1 MKSYSAK
8 IAKIGI
14 NPYMHVPED
23 FLNSLI
29 EQGGLHHLLEGRD
42 QPPKSNCDR
51 GENFRKDLGN
61 EKFIYSQSSS
71 YD

>member
-23 FLNSLI
+23 ILN
-29 EQGGLHHLLEGRD
+29 GLFERAGKNKALFQYAG
-42 QPPKSNCDR
+42 
-51 GENFRKDLGN
+51 
-61 EKFIYSQSSS
+61 QSMGKNLSRR
-71 YD
+71 